1 MPFYAVSASEFVEMF
16 VGRGAARVRELF
28 STARKYVPLPCIRP
42 PLLPLRET
50 RRATA
55 SRRRVPPPPRRHSGR
70 RKRAV
75 HEHEPTAF
83 QLNPSYTALRARGGF
98 RDEISR
104 ATTLTN
110 GPLASGGVYP

>member
-55 SRRRVPPPPRRHSGR
+55 SRRRVPPPPDGTAEGGR
-70 RKRAV
+70 GLFMSMSQQ
-75 HEHEPTAF
+75 HF
-83 QLNPSYTALRARGGF
+83 S
-98 RDEISR
+98 
-104 ATTLTN
+104 
-110 GPLASGGVYP
+110 